1 MTKLKIFLIICVIIC
16 ANLLFSLKQHKEQS
30 EVVFWTVQLSPF
42 SDYING
48 VITEFEQMHPY
59 IKVKWV
65 DVPYSEAE
73 KRVLASLLSNSMPD
87 LVNITS
93 DFNMTLASKGALLPI
108 DDGLWAYNATLLRAV
123 TYDDKVWGLPFYATS
138 AVTIYNK
145 ELMSEFAITKPA
157 STYDEVFAQ
166 MEVAPQLVNKYLFMP
181 TINENDTL
189 YKILN
194 KYGVNSPQTIISSE
208 SERIFAELKKLYLEG
223 KIPKE
228 AITQTHREV
237 LEKYSAGQIVYLQAG
252 ANFLNI
258 IKENSP
264 DVYSK
269 TDVAEQFSGKDSAF
283 DFSLMTLAVPL
294 KAQNK
299 KEAVLFARYL
309 TNPQNQ
315 LEFAKI
321 TGVLPCNKSAL
332 SESYFLQV
340 DTTDLSEKARYI
352 GAKQLS
358 NPIIYPAQ
366 KKHHKD
372 VIVLLNSLSE
382 QILLGGK
389 DIGKMLYQTKD
400 KWNALNAD

>member
-16 ANLLFSLKQHKEQS
+16 ANLLFSLKPHKEQT
-30 EVVFWTVQLSPF
+30 EVVFWTVQLAPF

-48 VITEFEQMHPY
+48 VISDFEQRYPY
-59 IKVKWV
+59 IKIKWV

-73 KRVLASLLSNSMPD
+73 KRVLVSLLSNSMPD

-93 DFNMTLASKGALLPI
+93 DFNMTLASKGALAPI
-108 DDGLWAYNATLLRAV
+108 NDGLNAYNKALINSL
-123 TYDDKVWGLPFYATS
+123 TYDNKIWGIPFYATS

-145 ELMSEFAITKPA
+145 ELMNEFGINRPA
-157 STYDEVFAQ
+157 ETYDEVFAQ
-166 MEVAPQLVNKYLFMP
+166 MEAAPVIKNKYLFMP

-194 KYGVNSPQTIISSE
+194 KYGLNSPETFETSE
-208 SERIFAELKKLYLEG
+208 SEAIFAQIKKLYAEE

-237 LEKYSAGQIVYLQAG
+237 LEKYSSGQIVYLQAG

-258 IKENSP
+258 IKENSL
-264 DVYSK
+264 DVYGK
-269 TDVAEQFSGKDSAF
+269 TDVAEQFYGKNKAF

-294 KAQNK
+294 KSQNK
-299 KEAVLFARYL
+299 DEAVLFARFL
-309 TNPQNQ
+309 TNAHNQ
-315 LEFAKI
+315 LELSKL
-321 TGVLPCNKSAL
+321 TGVLPCNKSSL
-332 SESYFLQV
+332 KDSYFLEFKE
-340 DTTDLSEKARYI
+340 TDLQSKARYI

-358 NPIIYPAQ
+358 NPIFYPPQ
-366 KKHHKD
+366 KKYHKD
-372 VIVLLNSLSE
+372 VIVLLNSVAE

-389 DIGKMLYQTKD
+389 KIMPALREASAKWLILDKD
-400 KWNALNAD
+400 

>member
-30 EVVFWTVQLSPF
+30 ELVFWTVQLSPF

-48 VITEFEQMHPY
+48 VITEFEQIHPY

-73 KRVLASLLSNSMPD
+73 KRVLASLLANNMPD

-93 DFNMTLASKGALLPI
+93 DFNMTLAAKGALYQI
-108 DDGLWAYNATLLRAV
+108 DDGLGAYNGALLRAV
-123 TYDDKVWGLPFYATS
+123 TYDGKVWGLPFYATS

-145 ELMSEFAITKPA
+145 ELMSEFAIIKPA
-157 STYDEVFAQ
+157 ATYDEIFMQ
-166 MEVAPQLVNKYLFMP
+166 METAPQIANKYLFMP

-194 KYGVNSPQTIISSE
+194 KYGVNSPQTIATDE
-208 SERIFAELKKLYLEG
+208 SARIFAELKKLYVEG

-269 TDVAEQFSGKDSAF
+269 TDVAEQFYGKDKAF

-294 KAQNK
+294 KARNK

-332 SESYFLQV
+332 LDSYFLQA
-340 DTTDLSEKARYI
+340 DTSNLSEKARYI

-358 NPIIYPAQ
+358 NPIIYPTQ

-382 QILLGGK
+382 QILLSGK
-389 DIGKMLYQTKD
+389 NIQTMLQQVKD
-400 KWNALNAD
+400 KWILLDED